1 MKIISKLAPL
11 AFALAFVQRRPW
23 LAAVILIWIFLYLHS
38 AFHNENELYQG
49 GGYTITL
56 PIFVLFSFNLFVF
69 ITCLTLVVVNL
80 FKRRFSWRDDSFILM
95 SLVLARVFFH
105 VPYIRADMAVKALF
119 FSQVPSLC
127 ESSAQSKYLNQIG
140 FKYCY
145 EWVSYP
151 EARFVVI
158 SPDVELTDVNLPK
171 YPSDNWPPQLLAEI
185 KKEKK
190 GYRFMEQCGYKEV
203 HKSFNDVY
211 YIRAFCE

>member
-1 MKIISKLAPL
+1 MKNISKLTPL
-11 AFALAFVQRRPW
+11 TAIRLWSFIRRR
-23 LAAVILIWIFLYLHS
+23 AGFIAVILFWIFLYLHS
-38 AFHNENELYQG
+38 EFHGEDELYQG

-69 ITCLTLVVVNL
+69 ITCLILVVVNL
-80 FKRRFSWRDDSFILM
+80 FKQRFSWRDDSFILM
-95 SLVLARVFFH
+95 SLILVRVFFH
-105 VPYIRADMAVKALF
+105 VPYIRADTAVKALF
-119 FSQVPSLC
+119 FSQAPSLC
-127 ESSAQSKYLNQIG
+127 ESTQSEYLNRIG

-185 KKEKK
+185 EKEKT
-190 GYRFMEQCGYKEV
+190 GYRFMACGYKEV
-203 HKSFNDVY
+203 HKSFGGVY